1 VLRLEKCLSVA
12 NAPDR
17 FQDLDDLKQLFKDVK
32 DLDFDYM
39 RRRLAALSLVIAID
53 TSDIPELDA
62 RFWKRAKVELP
73 RAKQAIS
80 IRLDADVLAWF
91 KAQGRGYQ
99 SIINSV
105 LKSFVDTRKGKR

>member
-1 VLRLEKCLSVA
+1 MSISKKRLQK
-12 NAPDR
+12 
-17 FQDLDDLKQLFKDVK
+17 LKSIKD
-32 DLDFDYM
+32 
-39 RRRLAALSLVIAID
+39 SAID